1 MRRLHVAGR
10 IGSFAGSHGWR
21 FYAPVILAAAIV
33 LAGISVGSYALADG
47 FGPRTGT
54 WRDLVVT
61 GSFSSDWDML
71 NQNAAY
77 DPAAGK
83 VIWGRYQ
90 PVLGAAGQI
99 SAYDLS
105 SNSLAVLNVPAVTPT
120 SFLAALAFDEHSG
133 KVIRL
138 GAVTTKVTDTWA
150 YDSKSNSWTDLKPAG
165 PPPPLGGPSMTY
177 DPVLGKI
184 VLLGRVGLQC
194 RTWTYDSGANTWTEL
209 HTNGAPS
216 PRWGAM
222 MAYDEASGRMILFG
236 GMSFSASGDPLA
248 DTWAFDSKSNTW
260 VDLKPAG
267 LPPARVQGS
276 MAYDR
281 ASGRV
286 ILFSGW
292 RMHKYFGD
300 TWAYDSRSNTWTKL
314 HTAGSPSGRAG
325 AYMFYDRGTGRL
337 ILVGGVNG
345 GEEPRMLDEAWA
357 FSL

>member
-1 MRRLHVAGR
+1 MAGHASDAKR
-10 IGSFAGSHGWR
+10 WALARHGRR
-21 FYAPVILAAAIV
+21 FYLLVAVVAVVL
-33 LAGISVGSYALADG
+33 LAGIGSGSYALAHG
-47 FGPRTGT
+47 FGPTTGT
-54 WRDLVVT
+54 WTNLAVKGSLSSVFEVT
-61 GSFSSDWDML
+61 I
-71 NQNAAY
+71 QNGAY

-90 PVLGAAGQI
+90 PVLGRAGLI
-99 SAYDLS
+99 SAYDLR
-105 SNSLAVLNVPAVTPT
+105 SNTLIGLQAPAATPT
-120 SFLAALAFDEHSG
+120 SLLAALAYDETSG

-138 GAVTTKVTDTWA
+138 GVVTTKVTDTWA
-150 YDSKSNSWTDLKPAG
+150 YDSKSNSWTDLTPTG
-165 PPPPLGGPSMTY
+165 SPPPLAAPSMTY
-177 DPVLGKI
+177 DPVLCKI
-184 VLLGRVGLQC
+184 VLLGRVGPEC
-194 RTWTYDSGANTWTEL
+194 RTWTYDSRANTWTEL

-222 MAYDEASGRMILFG
+222 MVHDETSGRMILFG
-236 GMSFSASGDPLA
+236 GVSFSASGDPLA

-267 LPPARVQGS
+267 LPAARAQGS

-292 RMHKYFGD
+292 GMHKSFGD

-337 ILVGGVNG
+337 ILVGGMNG
-345 GEEPRMLDEAWA
+345 GEQPRMLDEAWA